1 VQKRTFV
8 VSMMVV
14 FTIIYSA
21 GVVAAR
27 SKVYR
32 SSDYLDKDYVQL
44 AIIGNEMIRIE
55 GRSGVGKTG
64 FALVLVGSGLERRAG
79 IGVKPPT
86 QT

>member
-1 VQKRTFV
+1 MQKRAFV
-8 VSMMVV
+8 ISMMVV
-14 FTIIYSA
+14 FMIIYSG
-21 GVVAAR
+21 GVVAAQ

-32 SSDYLDKDYVQL
+32 SSDYLDKDYVQIT
-44 AIIGNEMIRIE
+44 IIGNEMIRIE
-55 GRSGVGKTG
+55 GRSGAGKTG